1 MALLGSSYDIQ
12 WNIDTL
18 FSAIYFNNLA
28 MTFVFSQM
36 EAGVDTRVRVMILG
50 GLYGS
55 QPVGR
60 ELVLRLARHLASGWA
75 KKNREIQKLLQNTKI
90 FLVPAVDTDGFE
102 KAEPGN
108 RKFAVF
114 LHVYHKHWISRTWV
128 IFEL

>member
-1 MALLGSSYDIQ
+1 M
-12 WNIDTL
+12 
-18 FSAIYFNNLA
+18 
-28 MTFVFSQM
+28 
-36 EAGVDTRVRVMILG
+36 DTRVRVMVIG

-90 FLVPAVDTDGFE
+90 FLVPVVDPEGFD

-108 RKFAVF
+108 DK
-114 LHVYHKHWISRTWV
+114 L
-128 IFEL
+128 